1 MRECSGARRIAL
13 FWPEHPR
20 NPACRTQ
27 VLAVISAHTGA
38 ARNDGIQD
46 GLKLRDIMMIGG
58 AVIDDRAAARDATR
72 VSSSQQILLLPFF
85 SASVGFGRD
94 RILGPARG
102 ALKQCSPSSTLCQR
116 HAMPS
121 ISLIRQPTSSPSKA
135 RKNRGSA
142 RHRCVHTRGTQKA
155 LVDRAQHCRS
165 APRAVLSPTGS
176 LCAARTRSPRIQ
188 HAARSVCA
196 HPRAGVDICV
206 CSDVRAAAAPAAPP
220 SARMRPILPKRPGW
234 PWPIA
239 FSEARS
245 DASTGKQCSILFT
258 DKLLVRG
265 LDQYIY
271 IC

>member
-1 MRECSGARRIAL
+1 ML
-13 FWPEHPR
+13 HPR
-20 NPACRTQ
+20 FA
-27 VLAVISAHTGA
+27 S
-38 ARNDGIQD
+38 
-46 GLKLRDIMMIGG
+46 
-58 AVIDDRAAARDATR
+58 ATR
-72 VSSSQQILLLPFF
+72 CLP
-85 SASVGFGRD
+85 S
-94 RILGPARG
+94 
-102 ALKQCSPSSTLCQR
+102 R
-116 HAMPS
+116 HT
-121 ISLIRQPTSSPSKA
+121 QPTQLA
-135 RKNRGSA
+135 TRRGRTRLAPIPESA
-142 RHRCVHTRGTQKA
+142 CGSRS
-155 LVDRAQHCRS
+155 HCRS
-165 APRAVLSPTGS
+165 APRAVLSTGS